1 MRLNLLPYVS
11 KFLINVNDTEIESE
25 RQQLEAEYRV
35 KLKVDSKTIKDGP
48 VVLILYMLKDLEREQ
63 DVILLVRRVDFIAEV
78 TVELLDC
85 SPLRSEPM

>member
-1 MRLNLLPYVS
+1 MTVNLLPYVS

-48 VVLILYMLKDLEREQ
+48 VVLIAWEIIE
-63 DVILLVRRVDFIAEV
+63 
-78 TVELLDC
+78 
-85 SPLRSEPM
+85 